1 MRRDELL
8 LIDMLKAAEAVESFI
23 DGVTREAFIADD
35 MRRTAVQKKLE
46 IMGEA
51 ARHVSED
58 LKQRYPD
65 VPWAQMTGLRNNTIH
80 GYFSIDWDQIWTTAT
95 RHVPVDRQRIAE
107 IVAVEFPENTPT

>member
-8 LIDMLKAAEAVESFI
+8 LIDMLKAADAVKLFVA
-23 DGVTREAFIADD
+23 GVAREAFISDD

-51 ARHVSED
+51 ARHLSED

-65 VPWAQMTGLRNNTIH
+65 VP
-80 GYFSIDWDQIWTTAT
+80 
-95 RHVPVDRQRIAE
+95 
-107 IVAVEFPENTPT
+107 